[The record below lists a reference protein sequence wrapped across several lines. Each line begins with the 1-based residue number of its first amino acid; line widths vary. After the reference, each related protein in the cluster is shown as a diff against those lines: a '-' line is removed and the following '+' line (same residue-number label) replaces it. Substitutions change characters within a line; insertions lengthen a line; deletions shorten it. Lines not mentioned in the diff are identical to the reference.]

1 MASVDVE
8 VCSSNYRGTPYSTP
22 QLNVDIHGWNRF
34 GGTNDLVG
42 LIAKKGSWSDYIRGL
57 LIISIFIFSFFLS
70 WTLVLIVFKCLG
82 RKRVGFLSG
91 SRFDDSL
98 QGNRFWSPKGLRRMA
113 LLSCL
118 LVIAVSTS
126 IAIVNQDTFI
136 AAVENLIDTNS
147 YINDV
152 ARQVNNDTSHIIE
165 TSASLPKIASDL
177 RNVTSGGLCPG
188 KTIRSS
194 SGENFNDLINGTIKT
209 LDTANDILTNQLEQL
224 RDVSQTIIDR
234 TNTARKHLDEIQ
246 KYKWVL
252 MAWSVPM
259 VFFTALYL
267 IGLIVTWVRKSNRL
281 FDIVLS
287 YINMPLFILFITLG
301 WILCG
306 IFTILAMAN
315 ADACSGGPNQS
326 PSGSVQEILKSVE
339 TDSRSSELINDVAK
353 YYTEGCYECPLG
365 FIDDYIKKLDEDKNQ
380 TNSFVNNFNETG
392 IASISQQCDTRSKED
407 IQKIQDTF
415 QSANSQLTTI
425 IDDVV
430 SVLASLLNAIS
441 CEPIHGLWADTVE
454 DLACKQTVNTFH
466 WGFWCWLFSSVFG
479 LILVTI
485 RATYL
490 ENNSS

>member
-1 MASVDVE
+1 M
-8 VCSSNYRGTPYSTP
+8 
-22 QLNVDIHGWNRF
+22 
-34 GGTNDLVG
+34 
-42 LIAKKGSWSDYIRGL
+42 IAKKGSWSDYIRGL

-113 LLSCL
+113 LFSCL

-147 YINDV
+147 VSFTYIKDWILSLIYLDLCLHLVLITHSHSSCHTLIPTQYINDV

-209 LDTANDILTNQLEQL
+209 LDATNDILTNQLVQL

-259 VFFTALYL
+259 IFFTALYL

-315 ADACSGGPNQS
+315 AGKLNLPL
-326 PSGSVQEILKSVE
+326 SVTCCQCMIYL
-339 TDSRSSELINDVAK
+339 RRIFLI
-353 YYTEGCYECPLG
+353 
-365 FIDDYIKKLDEDKNQ
+365 F
-380 TNSFVNNFNETG
+380 
-392 IASISQQCDTRSKED
+392 
-407 IQKIQDTF
+407 
-415 QSANSQLTTI
+415 
-425 IDDVV
+425 
-430 SVLASLLNAIS
+430 LLR
-441 CEPIHGLWADTVE
+441 CL
-454 DLACKQTVNTFH
+454 
-466 WGFWCWLFSSVFG
+466 
-479 LILVTI
+479 
-485 RATYL
+485 
-490 ENNSS
+490 